1 MEIQDEIV
9 IFLKS
14 CDFPHPF
21 FFFLPFLNAS
31 WFLLAL
37 NGHILPALRSL
48 ADGTGLGR
56 QLVTPRTVY

>member
-1 MEIQDEIV
+1 MVEIQDEIV
-9 IFLKS
+9 ISFLKS

-37 NGHILPALRSL
+37 NGYIPPALWSL
-48 ADGTGLGR
+48 ADGTGLGCH
-56 QLVTPRTVY
+56 L